1 MSATETRAT
10 AARWRGLML
19 PACGGLAFLVTWDLV
34 VRLLQVPAY
43 LIPAPLAV
51 WTELASFPLWFAQ
64 QTLYTAAV
72 ALAGFV
78 SAAVL
83 GFLFAVVIT
92 ESRLLDRLFFPLFV
106 ALNSV
111 PKVAIAPLF
120 LIWFGTG
127 SLPKV
132 AISFLVAVFAVVIDS
147 ALGLRSVHPD
157 VLDLAKALRG
167 SRLKVLLRV
176 KLFAAMPS
184 IFAGLKVAMSLALVG
199 AIVGEFVSSQNGLGQ
214 VILSAQ
220 GTFDTARVFAAL
232 AILAVLG
239 VAMIGAVD
247 LAERWAMPWQHATV
261 RRVKPA
267 RRQAEAAWQAASER
281 GAMR

>member
-10 AARWRGLML
+10 AARWRSLML